1 MGSGKTTLGKALSEK
16 LNYSFIDSDDWIE
29 QKKNLSVM
37 EIFEKYGE
45 ECFREL
51 ELDFVEFSKSL
62 KKVVIATGGG
72 LPCYNDLISELAEI
86 GTVIYLKASENIL
99 FNRLKDDKSRP
110 LLVNS
115 NSEEKSI
122 FISKKLSVREITY
135 KKADFTIDAANSI
148 QEQIKEIQCHLI

>member
-86 GTVIYLKASENIL
+86 GTVIYLKASENTL

-122 FISKKLSVREITY
+122 FISKKLSEREIIY
-135 KKADFTIDAANSI
+135 KKADFTIDAAKSK

>member
-16 LNYSFIDSDDWIE
+16 LNYLFIDSDYWIE
-29 QKKNLSVM
+29 QKMNLSVM

-72 LPCYNDLISELAEI
+72 LPCYNELISELVEI
-86 GTVIYLKASENIL
+86 GTVIYLKAS
-99 FNRLKDDKSRP
+99 K
-110 LLVNS
+110 
-115 NSEEKSI
+115 
-122 FISKKLSVREITY
+122 
-135 KKADFTIDAANSI
+135 
-148 QEQIKEIQCHLI
+148 